1 MVLCDPNNMVTVIV
15 TTNTLLG
22 LKEEILTEKKQQ
34 QREIG
39 DKFYNSKF
47 SIYSYLPLTWWDN
60 HHVNGKEGE
69 EGFDI
74 F

>member
-1 MVLCDPNNMVTVIV
+1 MVLCDPNNMVTVSV

-39 DKFYNSKF
+39 DKFYNSK
-47 SIYSYLPLTWWDN
+47 
-60 HHVNGKEGE
+60 
-69 EGFDI
+69 I
-74 F
+74 FNL